1 MAYTYDD
8 FVNAAK
14 NAGMYDAFS
23 QEDLVTA
30 QSRPEYGLSL
40 LKLQQD
46 AGKATTE
53 EQKLLVQEAVNQ
65 LRNTYGGLKTTT
77 TGTAPT
83 GGSFAYGGETEY
95 QKMLDKVSTPGSFGY
110 DHRQDPTYGAIK
122 DSWIGDGNRTM
133 DRLLGSTTVPQ
144 TSWAG
149 AAAQQSN
156 NYYDAKLNDQIPTI
170 HQNAF
175 DEHLNNQNMDLSKF
189 GAMSADKE
197 FDRAAYMQQLQLDQ
211 AAAQQKFANDM
222 TLHQTFGTAAPTM
235 PDLDGLTPG
244 TDTAYQYGKDT
255 EHQKALDAV
264 INQEA
269 FGYDHTTDPLYG
281 SLRKTALREGDRL
294 AADRLAE
301 LNARTGGV
309 ASSYG
314 VRAAGDTANQYN
326 EDLNA
331 AIPGLRKTAYQ
342 EYLGDFDGKMQ
353 ALQALEGDRAK
364 DYAGWLQNY
373 QLKKTAEQQEFENA
387 LALYKRIGLTP
398 EIAAILGVPYVAPS
412 NDDGGWTGNWNPPKD
427 TYTDEDVLN
436 ALVAGQTPDGT
447 KTETA
452 GYDRGS
458 GKGQSSVKGTVN
470 STINAAL
477 KAGAITQSRAN
488 ELRQKYV
495 SGGGGGRYTY

>member
-14 NAGMYDAFS
+14 NAGMYDSFS

-30 QSRPEYGLSL
+30 QTSPEYGLSL

-46 AGKATTE
+46 AGKANTE

-65 LRNTYGGLKTTT
+65 LRSTYGNLK
-77 TGTAPT
+77 TGTAPST
-83 GGSFAYGGETEY
+83 TGSFAYGGETDY
-95 QKMLDKVSTPGSFGY
+95 QKLLGKVGSPGSFDY
-110 DHRQDPTYGAIK
+110 DHRQDPFYGAVK
-122 DSWIGDGNRTM
+122 GSWTADGDRTA
-133 DRLLGSTTVPQ
+133 DRLLGTPTVPQ

-175 DEHLNNQNMDLSKF
+175 EEHLNDYSNDLNKF

-197 FDRAAYMQQLQLDQ
+197 FDRAAYLQQLQLDQ
-211 AAAQQKFANDM
+211 AAAQQKFTNDM
-222 TLHQTFGTAAPTM
+222 TLHQTFGTAAPAM
-235 PDLDGLTPG
+235 PDLDNLTPG
-244 TDTAYQYGKDT
+244 TDTAYTYGKDT

-269 FGYDHTTDPLYG
+269 FGYDHTRDPLYG
-281 SLRKTALREGDRL
+281 SLRKTALREGDRV
-294 AADRLAE
+294 AADTLAE

-314 VRAAGDTANQYN
+314 VRAAGDAGNQYN
-326 EDLNA
+326 EGLNA

-342 EYLGDFDGKMQ
+342 EYLGDFEGK
-353 ALQALEGDRAK
+353 LQGLSALEADRAA
-364 DYAGWLQNY
+364 DYAGWLQDY

-398 EIAAILGVPYVAPS
+398 EIAAILGVPYVAP
-412 NDDGGWTGNWNPPKD
+412 G
-427 TYTDEDVLN
+427 
-436 ALVAGQTPDGT
+436 
-447 KTETA
+447 
-452 GYDRGS
+452 
-458 GKGQSSVKGTVN
+458 
-470 STINAAL
+470 
-477 KAGAITQSRAN
+477 
-488 ELRQKYV
+488 
-495 SGGGGGRYTY
+495 SGGGGGTGGRDPKLPYNQIRNEFFTGLSNGKTQNQAGQFLANAVNGGHITQSQAQKIASGYTADEQMWDRHG